1 MKIIQAWSTP
11 PTKPALP
18 GPGELHLWLID
29 LDIPP
34 VNFVHCLSADE
45 RDRAGRILDA
55 TGARRFVTARGCLRK
70 ILADYLAVD
79 AGLIGFQYGSIGKPE
94 IVHPRSQLRFNLTHS
109 GHFALL
115 AVTRQCEIGVDIEP
129 LKARSSLLAI
139 AGKIFGAEIQAM
151 LAALDEP
158 RRMVRFF
165 QLWTV
170 LEARA
175 KCHGNGVFG
184 QSDNSIPA
192 VNFEPETGWIAALAI
207 SQGVPE
213 VSEWRTYRLTPTDF

>member
-11 PTKPALP
+11 PAKPALP

-34 VNFVHCLSADE
+34 VNFEGYLSADE
-45 RDRAGRILDA
+45 HDRACRILDD

-70 ILADYLAVD
+70 VLADYLAID
-79 AGLIGFQYGSIGKPE
+79 AGLIGFQYGSVGKPE
-94 IVHPRSQLRFNLTHS
+94 IVHPGPQLRFNLTHS

-115 AVTRQCEIGVDIEP
+115 ALTCQSEIGVDIEP

-139 AGKIFGAEIQAM
+139 ARKIFGREIHEM
-151 LAALDEP
+151 LAALDESQ
-158 RRMVRFF
+158 RRVRFF
-165 QLWTV
+165 QLWTA

-175 KCHGNGVFG
+175 KCNGNGVFS
-184 QSDNSIPA
+184 QSDSTIPA
-192 VNFEPETGWIAALAI
+192 VNFQPETGWIAALAVA
-207 SQGVPE
+207 QGVPE
-213 VSEWRTYRLTPTDF
+213 VSEWRTYRLTPEDF